1 MERRPNPETLLKQVQ
16 AEEQQAKT
24 GKLKIYLG
32 AAPGVGK
39 TYTML
44 KDALAKRAQ
53 GLDVL
58 VGIVESHG
66 RIEIEKFLK
75 ALNVM
80 PRQTVHY
87 RGNELFDFDLDAALA
102 RDPGLILID
111 EMAHT
116 NAPGLRHAKRWQDI
130 KELLDRGIDVYTTL
144 NVQHIESVSDVVS
157 QIISA
162 PVKETV
168 PDSMIEIA
176 ETIEL
181 IDLPTEE
188 LLKRLEEGKVYI
200 PEQSEWAKTHFFKKG
215 NLTALRELALRI
227 TAERVSNQ
235 VLLYRQGQG
244 IQRIWAIQ
252 EKILVCVGP
261 QSEALKLIRTAKRMA
276 TNLHAKWIAVYVNTP
291 ALQADEQKRNSAIQ
305 NLRVAE
311 QLGAETRVL
320 SGTDITDEVL
330 YFAREQNVTQILIWK
345 EIRARWKEILFF
357 SLADKMVRYSGDIN
371 IYVITGNRSNIQQS
385 PAPKMVR
392 KPVWKVYVVAVFL
405 LCAATLINFI
415 FYDYFNTYNLIMIYL
430 LAVSGVALFGQAG
443 PALMSAILSVILFEF
458 LFVPNFFSNFSI
470 NNGPQLLTLVTIGI
484 VTYVISHLSLL
495 TQRQADSARFYERQ
509 TSALYTLNRQ
519 LASTRG
525 IDKLIETGTQY
536 IADLFQC
543 EVLVLWA
550 EHGQLHPRGKQE
562 TGVTI
567 DEKEQGII
575 QWVYDLGQMAGLGT
589 NTLPLSNALYLPL
602 SGAQSTLGVL
612 RIRPKTTEL
621 LSSEQMQLLT
631 ACIHQLTL
639 ALEVDQRQAENQ
651 EIARQHESDKL
662 QTALLQAVS
671 HDLRTPVASV
681 LGTAGTLI
689 DMTEKIDRKKV
700 KKFAE
705 SIYFEAEQLNRLIN
719 NLFQIAYLETEK
731 IKLQKKLNSI
741 PDLIHSVL
749 KSLYKKSGKRQIKTH
764 IPNDFPMI
772 AFDKSLIEAVIFNVV
787 DNAIK
792 FTKPNTQID
801 ITLEIKTTHAIF
813 SIADQGPGIMI
824 DEIDRLFE
832 KFYRGRLLSTERGL
846 GLGLAICHHV
856 INAHG
861 GKIWAENRPEG
872 GAVFIFI
879 LPVDENIELP

>member
-1 MERRPNPETLLKQVQ
+1 MERRPNPDVLLKKVQ

-66 RIEIEKFLK
+66 RVEIENFLK
-75 ALNVM
+75 DLDVM
-80 PRQTVHY
+80 PRQKIDY
-87 RGNELFDFDLDAALA
+87 RGNQLFDFDLDAALA
-102 RDPGLILID
+102 RNPGLILID

-116 NAPGLRHAKRWQDI
+116 NAPGLRHTKRWQDI

-157 QIISA
+157 HIISA

-168 PDSMIEIA
+168 PDSMLELA

-181 IDLPTEE
+181 IDLPTED

-200 PEQSEWAKTHFFKKG
+200 PEQSEWAKTHFFKKAK
-215 NLTALRELALRI
+215 LTALRELALRI

-235 VLLYRQGQG
+235 VLLYRQGEG

-261 QSEALKLIRTAKRMA
+261 EPEALKLIRIAKRMA

-291 ALQADEQKRNSAIQ
+291 NLQANEQKRNNAIQ
-305 NLRVAE
+305 HLRLAE

-320 SGTDITDEVL
+320 SGSDISNEVL
-330 YFAREQNVTQILIWK
+330 YFAREQNVTQIIIWK

-357 SLADKMVRYSGDIN
+357 SLADKMVRYGGDIN
-371 IYVITGNRSNIQQS
+371 IYVITGTRDNMQQS
-385 PAPKMVR
+385 QALKAPR
-392 KPVWKVYVVAVFL
+392 KPAWKVYLLAVFL
-405 LCAATLINFI
+405 LSVATLIDFI

-430 LAVSGVALFGQAG
+430 LAVSTVALFGQAG

-458 LFVPNFFSNFSI
+458 LFVQNFFSNFSI
-470 NNGPQLLTLVTIGI
+470 TNVPQLLTLFTIGL
-484 VTYVISHLSLL
+484 VTYAISHLSLL
-495 TQRQADSARFYERQ
+495 AQRQAESARFYERQ
-509 TSALYTLNRQ
+509 ISALYTLNRQ

-536 IADLFQC
+536 IADLFKC
-543 EVLVLWA
+543 EVLFVWA
-550 EHGQLHPRGKQE
+550 EHGQLRPRGKQGSE
-562 TGVTI
+562 I
-567 DEKEQGII
+567 SINEKEQGII
-575 QWVYDLGQMAGLGT
+575 QWVYDLGQTAGLGT
-589 NTLPLSNALYLPL
+589 HTLPLSDALYFPI

-612 RIRPKTTEL
+612 RVRPKTKEL
-621 LSSEQMQLLT
+621 FSSEQMQLLT
-631 ACIHQLTL
+631 ACIHQLAL

-651 EIARQHESDKL
+651 EKARQHESDKL
-662 QTALLQAVS
+662 QNALLQAVS
-671 HDLRTPVASV
+671 HDLRTPVASM

-689 DMTEKIDRKKV
+689 EMPEKIDPKKV

-719 NLFQIAYLETEK
+719 NLFQIAYLETED
-731 IKLQKKLNSI
+731 IKLQKKPNSI
-741 PDLIHSVL
+741 PELILSVL
-749 KSLYKKSGKRQIKTH
+749 KSCDKKFGKRQIKTQ
-764 IPNDFPMI
+764 IPPDFPLI
-772 AFDKSLIEAVIFNVV
+772 DFDKSLIEAVIFNLV

-792 FTKPNTQID
+792 FTKPDTQIE
-801 ITLEIKTTHAIF
+801 ITLEIKITQVIF

-824 DEIDRLFE
+824 DEVDRLFE

-846 GLGLAICHHV
+846 GLGLAVCHHV
-856 INAHG
+856 ISAHG

-872 GAVFIFI
+872 GAVFIFS
-879 LPVDENIELP
+879 LPIDN

>member
-1 MERRPNPETLLKQVQ
+1 MERRPNPEILLKQVQ

-58 VGIVESHG
+58 IGIAESHG
-66 RIEIEKFLK
+66 RTEIEDFLK
-75 ALNVM
+75 QLNVM

-87 RGNELFDFDLDAALA
+87 RGNQLFDFDLDAALA
-102 RDPGLILID
+102 RNPGLILID

-168 PDSMIEIA
+168 PDSMLEIA

-227 TAERVSNQ
+227 TAERVGSQ

-244 IQRIWAIQ
+244 IQHIWAIQ

-261 QSEALKLIRTAKRMA
+261 QPEALKLIRTSKRMA
-276 TNLHAKWIAVYVNTP
+276 TNLHARWIAAYVNTP
-291 ALQADEQKRNSAIQ
+291 ELQANEQQRNNAIQ
-305 NLRVAE
+305 NLRLAE

-320 SGTDITDEVL
+320 SGVDITDEIL
-330 YFAREQNVTQILIWK
+330 YFAREQNITQIIIWK

-371 IYVITGNRSNIQQS
+371 IYVITGNRNNIQRS
-385 PAPKMVR
+385 PLPSKIVH
-392 KPVWKVYVVAVFL
+392 KPAWKIYVIAAFL
-405 LCAATLINFI
+405 LCTATLINFI
-415 FYDYFNTYNLIMIYL
+415 FYDYFNTYNLIMVYL
-430 LAVSGVALFGQAG
+430 LAVSGVALFGKAG

-458 LFVPNFFSNFSI
+458 LFVPNFFSNFSMR
-470 NNGPQLLTLVTIGI
+470 NGPQLLTLVTIGI
-484 VTYVISHLSLL
+484 VTYTISHLSLL
-495 TQRQADSARFYERQ
+495 AQRQAESARFYERQ

-543 EVLVLWA
+543 DVLVVWA
-550 EHGQLHPRGKQE
+550 EHGQLRVRGKLNTE
-562 TGVTI
+562 ITL

-575 QWVYDLGQMAGLGT
+575 QWVYDLGQVAGLGT
-589 NTLPLSNALYLPL
+589 HTLPLSDALYLPL
-602 SGAQSTLGVL
+602 SGAQSILGVL
-612 RIRPKTTEL
+612 RVHPKTTEL

-631 ACIHQLTL
+631 ACIHQLGL
-639 ALEVDQRQAENQ
+639 ALEVDQRQADNQ
-651 EIARQHESDKL
+651 EKAQQQESDKL

-681 LGTAGTLI
+681 LGIAGTLI
-689 DMTEKIDRKKV
+689 EMTEKIDKKKV
-700 KKFAE
+700 KKYAE

-719 NLFQIAYLETEK
+719 NLFQIAYLETEQ
-731 IKLQKKLNSI
+731 ISLQKKPNSM
-741 PDLIHSVL
+741 PELVFSVL
-749 KSLYKKSGKRQIKTH
+749 KSLDKKVSKRQIKTQ
-764 IPNDFPMI
+764 IPHNFPLI
-772 AFDKSLIEAVIFNVV
+772 SFDKSLIEATIFNLI
-787 DNAIK
+787 DNAMK
-792 FTKPNTQID
+792 FTKPNTEID
-801 ITLEIKTTHAIF
+801 IILEFNATHATF
-813 SIADQGPGIMI
+813 SVADQGPGIMI
-824 DEIDRLFE
+824 DEVEKLFE

-846 GLGLAICHHV
+846 GLGLAICRHV
-856 INAHG
+856 ISAHG
-861 GKIWAENRPEG
+861 GKIWTENRPEG
-872 GAVFIFI
+872 GAIFVFA
-879 LPVDENIELP
+879 LPLDIEKGD